1 MKYSY
6 EFKIKA
12 IELHRKGKWIDAPD
26 SVSDLENFHGEIRKW
41 VRIFD
46 LCGPEALRH
55 KAQDRKWTPE
65 ERPEPVLKVLAGN
78 SCRPVAYGAGINNG
92 QLYQWVR
99 KCKIHGH
106 DGLVELRKS
115 RRPKVP
121 DMSKKKDVKPQ
132 ELTVSEKEELLRLR
146 SENEYYKAEAEALK
160 KEMASR
166 HERWDAQPGAKK
178 LLLPRNPRKK
188 DIS

>member
-6 EFKIKA
+6 EFKIEA
-12 IELHRKGKWIDAPD
+12 IELYRKGKWIDKPD

-65 ERPEPVLKVLAGN
+65 ERPGSVLKVLAGN
-78 SCRPVAYGAGINNG
+78 SCRPVAFGAGINDG

-99 KCKIHGH
+99 KYRICGH
-106 DGLVELRKS
+106 DGLAGCRKG

-121 DMSKKKDVKPQ
+121 DMSKKKDVKP
-132 ELTVSEKEELLRLR
+132 
-146 SENEYYKAEAEALK
+146 
-160 KEMASR
+160 
-166 HERWDAQPGAKK
+166 
-178 LLLPRNPRKK
+178 
-188 DIS
+188 